1 MTGMLA
7 ALLGCIFL
15 ALLLAALLAGGA
27 AGRVDAGKRLAQQVD
42 QYRPRHRPLE
52 APAEG
57 AVSGAALGGV
67 ARLLRSRNSDQRLA
81 ERLELAAIRR
91 KPAEWVLLAG
101 CGTVVL
107 AAVVAVG
114 TGSALLGILVAVPVG
129 WLAARLV
136 VSVRIVRRRAAFSE
150 QLPDMLQL
158 AAGSLQSG
166 FSLPQALDA
175 IARDGT
181 QPISGEF
188 SRALAETRI
197 GVELPVALD
206 RLADRMDSTDLRWT
220 VMAISIQR
228 EVGGNLAEVLSN
240 TVATMRERTQLRRHV
255 RALSAE
261 GRLSAYI
268 LIALPLVVGGWLFI
282 SSPAYMRP
290 LYTTVTGGLLLVLAA
305 VLAAAGALWMRQLI
319 KVEV

>member
-15 ALLLAALLAGGA
+15 ALLLAALLIGSAV
-27 AGRVDAGKRLAQQVD
+27 GRVDTGKRLAQQVD

-81 ERLELAAIRR
+81 KRLELAAINR

-101 CGTVVL
+101 CAIVVL
-107 AAVVAVG
+107 AAVVAVS
-114 TGSALLGILVAVPVG
+114 TGNALLGFLVAVPVG

-136 VSVRIVRRRAAFSE
+136 VSVRIDRRRAAFSE

-206 RLADRMDSTDLRWT
+206 RLAERMDSTDLRWT

-268 LIALPLVVGGWLFI
+268 LIALPVVVGGWLFI

-290 LYTTVTGGLLLVLAA
+290 LYTTATGVLLLVLAA

>member
-1 MTGMLA
+1 MTGVLA
-7 ALLGCIFL
+7 ALLGCIFI
-15 ALLLAALLAGGA
+15 ALLLGGLLLGGA
-27 AGRVDAGKRLAQQVD
+27 AGRGDTGRRLAEQVD
-42 QYRPRHRPLE
+42 QYRPRHRPAE
-52 APAEG
+52 QAAEG

-67 ARLLRSRNSDQRLA
+67 ARLLRSRNSDERLAQRLD
-81 ERLELAAIRR
+81 LAAISRT
-91 KPAEWVLLAG
+91 PAEWVLLA
-101 CGTVVL
+101 CCATVVL
-107 AAVVAVG
+107 AAVIAVA
-114 TGSALLGILVAVPVG
+114 TGNALIGIVIAGPVG

-136 VSVRIVRRRAAFSE
+136 LSVRIDRRRAAFSE
-150 QLPDMLQL
+150 QLPGMLQL

-175 IARDGT
+175 IAREGM

-188 SRALAETRI
+188 ARALAETRI

-206 RLADRMDSTDLRWT
+206 RLASRMDSTDLRWT

-228 EVGGNLAEVLSN
+228 DVGGNLAEVLAN

-268 LIALPLVVGGWLFI
+268 LIALPIVVGGWLFI
-282 SSPAYMRP
+282 SSPVYMRP
-290 LYTTVTGGLLLVLAA
+290 LFTTAAGVLMLVLAV
-305 VLAAAGALWMRQLI
+305 VLMAAGALWMRQLI